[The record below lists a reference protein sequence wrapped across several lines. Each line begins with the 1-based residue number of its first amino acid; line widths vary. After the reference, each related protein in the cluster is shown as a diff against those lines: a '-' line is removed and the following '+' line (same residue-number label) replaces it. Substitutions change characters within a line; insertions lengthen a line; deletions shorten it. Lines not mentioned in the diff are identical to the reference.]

1 MKLKLSDP
9 KDPSNYDDT
18 NINCNIDRVL
28 MTDKNYA
35 MWYILIG

>member
-9 KDPSNYDDT
+9 KDPYYDDDT